1 MKVKCDYCGIEF
13 EKKSKLRPHN
23 FCCRKHLDAWN
34 RLRLAEYNR
43 TDNIVNT
50 KEFWTAERRLESR
63 QRNLGKGDNITY
75 KKVYGRHIHR
85 EIAEMQLRRKLL
97 PGEIVH
103 HRNGDKLDN
112 RPENLEVMT
121 QSEHASLHFKEYW
134 QKRKGGDKKNVSKE

>member
-1 MKVKCDYCGIEF
+1 MKAKCDYCGIEF

-50 KEFWTAERRLESR
+50 KEFWTAERRLQSR

-97 PGEIVH
+97 TLQIMAGVPIVIVSGRAGH
-103 HRNGDKLDN
+103 ARTSTTTDVYSHFLKSSDKEAAQKLN
-112 RPENLEVMT
+112 NLFE
-121 QSEHASLHFKEYW
+121 
-134 QKRKGGDKKNVSKE
+134 